1 MLMDPRAVAT
11 DKAPKAIGPYSQG
24 IRAGGFLFVSGQIPL
39 DPASGEVVGATIEEQ
54 TERVLRNIAGV
65 VEAAGL
71 SVRHIARTT
80 VFLKDIDEFPKMNQV
95 YARFF
100 GDHRPARSTVEVS
113 NLPKGVKIEID
124 AIAVAG

>member
-1 MLMDPRAVAT
+1 MSRRAVTT

-24 IRAGGFLFVSGQIPL
+24 MRAGNLLFVSGQIPL
-39 DPASGEVVGATIEEQ
+39 DPANGAVVGTSIEEQ
-54 TERVLRNIAGV
+54 TDRVLKNILGV
-65 VEAAGL
+65 VEASGL
-71 SVRHIARTT
+71 KLTDVSRTT
-80 VFLKDIDEFPKMNQV
+80 VFLKDIGEFPKMNEV

>member
-1 MLMDPRAVAT
+1 MSRRAVTT

-24 IRAGGFLFVSGQIPL
+24 ILAGNLLFVSGQIPL
-39 DPASGEVVGATIEEQ
+39 DPASGNVVGASIEEQ
-54 TERVLRNIAGV
+54 TERVLKNVLGV
-65 VEAAGL
+65 VEASGL
-71 SVRHIARTT
+71 KLADVSRTT
-80 VFLKDIDEFPKMNQV
+80 VFLKDINEFPKMNEV
-95 YARFF
+95 YAKFF